1 MDKYKWD
8 LTKIFK
14 SDKEFNDTIEEVNQL
29 LDEIIKYKGRIFEST
44 DTLLEFLKLDTKI
57 DVLTERVY
65 IYAYLGH
72 YDDMS
77 DNEFLHKKEKAN
89 NLINKSSSVRAF
101 INPEILSKDY
111 DEVKEMLSLN
121 SELSKYSFTFEKIFR
136 CKKYVLS
143 EKEETILSNV
153 NEALRTSIDAF
164 NALNNVDISLGFI
177 KDEDGKRVEL
187 TNSNY
192 GKYITSN
199 NRNVRKSVFKKDNKY
214 YENHINTLSAL
225 YIGKV
230 KTNAFSAKTRKYD
243 SILDMY
249 LYDDKI
255 STKLYENLIKI
266 TNKNTKYLKDY
277 YRLKGSMFGYKL
289 HMYDLYVNTS
299 LVPKKDIPYEEGIKI
314 VNKALTPLGE
324 DYLKVFNKLLNNNC
338 VSVYPSKAKKSGA
351 FEWCTYGI
359 EPYVSLNY

>member
-44 DTLLEFLKLDTKI
+44 DTLLEFLKPDTKI

-192 GKYITSN
+192 GK
-199 NRNVRKSVFKKDNKY
+199 
-214 YENHINTLSAL
+214 
-225 YIGKV
+225 
-230 KTNAFSAKTRKYD
+230 
-243 SILDMY
+243 
-249 LYDDKI
+249 
-255 STKLYENLIKI
+255 
-266 TNKNTKYLKDY
+266 
-277 YRLKGSMFGYKL
+277 
-289 HMYDLYVNTS
+289 
-299 LVPKKDIPYEEGIKI
+299 
-314 VNKALTPLGE
+314 
-324 DYLKVFNKLLNNNC
+324 
-338 VSVYPSKAKKSGA
+338 
-351 FEWCTYGI
+351 
-359 EPYVSLNY
+359 